1 MRYAPSSGHSSVA
14 RLKRVFID
22 TSELFPFTIM
32 DVLLTMCEDFLF
44 TWVWTDELLDEW
56 EQVIVRESVRTPE
69 SARSVTDAVR
79 IYFGRYRIDADL
91 YKDKVTDDLSPDPGD
106 RLHAAACIH
115 GDVDVLLT
123 RNLKHFRAPAIVEA
137 EVEVMTSDTFLT
149 RLLTRHRQAV
159 VESFVRAANARRNP
173 PISPVDFA
181 DMITN
186 AGAPRF
192 ASRIKPHLCA

>member
-1 MRYAPSSGHSSVA
+1 MA

-79 IYFGRYRIDADL
+79 TYFSRYRIDADL

-123 RNLKHFRAPAIVEA
+123 RNLKHFRAPAMVEA
-137 EVEVMTSDTFLT
+137 EVEV
-149 RLLTRHRQAV
+149 TRHRQAV
-159 VESFVRAANARRNP
+159 VESFVRAANARRHP
-173 PISPVDFA
+173 PIFPLDSA

-192 ASRIKPHLCA
+192 AGRIKPHLSA